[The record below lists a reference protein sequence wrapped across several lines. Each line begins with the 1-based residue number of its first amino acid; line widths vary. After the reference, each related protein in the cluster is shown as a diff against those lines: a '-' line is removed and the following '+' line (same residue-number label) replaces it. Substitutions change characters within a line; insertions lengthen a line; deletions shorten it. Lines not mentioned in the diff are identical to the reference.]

1 MLLGLGALGGG
12 SGGNSS
18 GGGSGCSGGGDGGG
32 GGGGGS
38 GGSDDGL
45 AGGGDDGL
53 AGGGDGGLAGGGDG
67 GLADK
72 SGLIPNAD
80 SMEFCIACCICSSS
94 LRFDTS
100 ASVLK
105 NAPPNSE
112 FIMLCSLIYVKL
124 Y

>member
-1 MLLGLGALGGG
+1 MLL
-12 SGGNSS
+12 
-18 GGGSGCSGGGDGGG
+18 
-32 GGGGGS
+32 
-38 GGSDDGL
+38 GL
-45 AGGGDDGL
+45 AGGGDGGLAGGGDGGLAGGGDGGLAGGGDGGL

-112 FIMLCSLIYVKL
+112 FILLCSLIYVKL